1 VRGLGAADVVD
12 YEHDRF
18 EDHVEDVD
26 VVLDPVGGPT
36 QARSWSVLRPGGV
49 LVSVAAPPDPDE
61 AAKHQARGMYFI
73 VEPDAGQLETIKDLV
88 DSGRITPI
96 VDRVMP
102 LADTRAAY
110 EGLRTTHR
118 QGKVVLHVA
127 G

>member
-1 VRGLGAADVVD
+1 
-12 YEHDRF
+12 
-18 EDHVEDVD
+18 
-26 VVLDPVGGPT
+26 
-36 QARSWSVLRPGGV
+36 
-49 LVSVAAPPDPDE
+49 
-61 AAKHQARGMYFI
+61 MYFV
-73 VEPDAGQLETIKDLV
+73 VEPDRGQLETIADLV

-96 VDRVMP
+96 VDSVVP